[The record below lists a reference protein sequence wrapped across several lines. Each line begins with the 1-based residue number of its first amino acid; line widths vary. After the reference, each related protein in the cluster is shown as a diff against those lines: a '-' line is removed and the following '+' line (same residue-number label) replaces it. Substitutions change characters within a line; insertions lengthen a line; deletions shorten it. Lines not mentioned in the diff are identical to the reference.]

1 MTRLVHA
8 NLPGFVLL
16 VGLLAVWEIAT
27 FGVNSPNA
35 PDIFRVVAAF
45 SINARMIAGELA
57 LTLARAGI
65 GLAIAVV
72 TMIIAGLVIGRVTVI
87 RNIVVPI
94 IELLRPIP
102 PVAIAPVAML
112 FAGTGSS
119 AKIAVIVYGCAFP
132 VLINTIDAV
141 RSIHPLYTLV
151 ASSFGMSRRQTM
163 IAVDLPAA
171 LPRILVGGRTSV
183 ALSLLMSVVSEM
195 ILSSDGLGNLI
206 IVAQQRYEIALEV
219 AIIGVIVAVGILISL
234 AWNHIE
240 RRLIGWHYGYLGRN
254 G

>member
-1 MTRLVHA
+1 MNRLARA
-8 NLPGFVLL
+8 NMPGFALLAGLL
-16 VGLLAVWEIAT
+16 VIWEIAT
-27 FGVNSPNA
+27 LRGDSPNA
-35 PDIFRVVAAF
+35 PDIVRVMMAF
-45 SINARMIAGELA
+45 SVNAQMIAGELA
-57 LTLARAGI
+57 RTLARAGV
-65 GLAIAVV
+65 GLAIAIV
-72 TMIIAGLVIGRVTVI
+72 TMIIAGLVIGRVAVI
-87 RNIVVPI
+87 RSIIVPI
-94 IELLRPIP
+94 VELLRPIP

-151 ASSFGMSRRQTM
+151 ASSFGMSRMETM

-171 LPRILVGGRTSV
+171 LPRILVGVRTSV

-234 AWNHIE
+234 TWNYIE
-240 RRLIGWHYGYLGRN
+240 RRLIAWHYGYLGRN
-254 G
+254 E